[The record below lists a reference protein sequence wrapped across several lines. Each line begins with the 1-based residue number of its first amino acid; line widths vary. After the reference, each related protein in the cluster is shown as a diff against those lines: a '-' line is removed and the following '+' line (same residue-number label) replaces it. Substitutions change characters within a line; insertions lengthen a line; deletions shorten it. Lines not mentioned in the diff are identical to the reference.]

1 MPKDYEVKN
10 LLNEKKVILARED
23 IFKIAKY
30 AIENKMIDI
39 VLVDEELN
47 YISLQ
52 DNDDIEIDNI
62 VFLDSE
68 EVKDEPINT

>member
-30 AIENKMIDI
+30 AIENEIID
-39 VLVDEELN
+39 VTWFEVDSVD
-47 YISLQ
+47 YTSLQ
-52 DNDDIEIDNI
+52 NDITIDDFI
-62 VFLDSE
+62 FLDSE
-68 EVKDEPINT
+68 EVGGEKE

>member
-10 LLNEKKVILARED
+10 LLNEKNVILARED

-30 AIENKMIDI
+30 AIENEIVDI

-47 YISLQ
+47 YISLH
-52 DNDDIEIDNI
+52 DNDDLEIDNI

-68 EVKDEPINT
+68 EAKDEPINT

>member
-30 AIENKMIDI
+30 AIENKMID
-39 VLVDEELN
+39 VTWYEEGLK
-47 YISLQ
+47 SLQ
-52 DNDDIEIDNI
+52 DDIIIEDYI
-62 VFLDSE
+62 FLDSE
-68 EVKDEPINT
+68 EVGGEEE